1 MKKNIDKYE
10 AKVDG
15 KGIIHYYALKGKE
28 RIEMPDSYKS
38 MYNDNYLAIEQRTLA
53 MPELYGEDIPST
65 HWIPLY
71 TGGKE

>member
-1 MKKNIDKYE
+1 MNKIDKYE
-10 AKVDG
+10 ANVDA

-28 RIEMPDSYKS
+28 RIEMPDAYKS

-53 MPELYGEDIPST
+53 MPELYGEDIPFT